1 MLQFLFPEYR
11 SFIIAGLLF
20 HKWRGTGARPA
31 AALRPA
37 RFPALF
43 VPAPHRV
50 QYRFAAAVRIGHGG
64 VPARRRF
71 GMSLFAGPL
80 GPARRRA
87 TRSFRL
93 ALPADF
99 SAGQTAL
106 KPVGKVRQI
115 RLQQA
120 DQISQNHKLPPTG
133 RGVSTGHVCDSIR
146 IPLSYRHPNPVRMG
160 RGRKSV

>member
-43 VPAPHRV
+43 APAPHRV
-50 QYRFAAAVRIGHGG
+50 STGLRPQSALGMAESPRGG
-64 VPARRRF
+64 A
-71 GMSLFAGPL
+71 SAWTLFAGPL
-80 GPARRRA
+80 GPARSRA

-106 KPVGKVRQI
+106 KPAGKVRQI

-120 DQISQNHKLPPTG
+120 DQIPQNHKLPPPG
-133 RGVSTGHVCDSIR
+133 RGVSTGHACDSIR